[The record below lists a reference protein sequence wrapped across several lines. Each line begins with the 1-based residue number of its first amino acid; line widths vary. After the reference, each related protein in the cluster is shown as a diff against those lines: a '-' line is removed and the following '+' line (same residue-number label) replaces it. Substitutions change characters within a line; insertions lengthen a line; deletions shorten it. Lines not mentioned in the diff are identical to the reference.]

1 MCMKLCFLVCVCVCV
16 CVCVYLFER
25 ERDKGEFFLKKKTV
39 HVLSNQHFF
48 HNRNENLV
56 LIRC

>member
-16 CVCVYLFER
+16 CVSVRER
-25 ERDKGEFFLKKKTV
+25 ERDKGEFFFKKKTV